1 MIDISKGKVV
11 LPVCKWEK
19 LLKANLCKW
28 TKSLPRALIHF
39 PFTSSVCRINC
50 IKFSFHFVFIYLT
63 HLTFDLYFIVSSSA
77 DLAANINL
85 SVLVLMLLCNP
96 NVTGATLS
104 STLINPRPPLSLS
117 VGSYSLHYSLD
128 RGHYA

>member
-1 MIDISKGKVV
+1 MGKTLESKPLQVDQK
-11 LPVCKWEK
+11 
-19 LLKANLCKW
+19 
-28 TKSLPRALIHF
+28 
-39 PFTSSVCRINC
+39 FTSSPDSFPFYFFCLPNKLHKVL
-50 IKFSFHFVFIYLT
+50 SFHFVFIYFT